1 MPAGVAN
8 AACVHVIQSGE
19 SLSLIADAVDQA
31 PVSVASLQAE
41 NLIADPDLINRG
53 GLLDICVGNGVDDV
67 TGDPRTASAPPAAA
81 EAPAPAAPI
90 DWSTA
95 SGVEAQQQ
103 KLNALFA
110 PYGTPALA
118 VDGDSGPLTRQQLCA
133 VRLALGLPV
142 SRSDMAPGS
151 EEERALMAATA
162 VTAPAAADVD
172 SDRWALIDKT
182 CQIMFVGAGDDA
194 IVFVFTTST
203 GEEGYETPDQDES
216 RAFRFD
222 PALDNAGW
230 HNSTAYPAAVDNP
243 LNGNMYK
250 PIYFH
255 SGQAIHGANN
265 VPPAPASKGCARLH
279 VEDQDQLLAW
289 LGLTDAAG
297 PVWSRDRID
306 LMVTVQGDYVA

>member
-1 MPAGVAN
+1 MPSTRPG
-8 AACVHVIQSGE
+8 CRWRRCRRRT
-19 SLSLIADAVDQA
+19 
-31 PVSVASLQAE
+31 
-41 NLIADPDLINRG
+41 LIADPDLINRG

-67 TGDPRTASAPPAAA
+67 TGDPRTTSAPPAATA
-81 EAPAPAAPI
+81 APAPAAPI

-133 VRLALGLPV
+133 ARLALGLPV
-142 SRSDMAPGS
+142 SR
-151 EEERALMAATA
+151 ERHGAGQRGGAHADGGDRRA
-162 VTAPAAADVD
+162 APAGADVD

-255 SGQAIHGANN
+255 RGQAIHGANN

-306 LMVTVQGDYVA
+306 LTVTVQGDYVA